1 MKPSDKAQWADR
13 RMRLR
18 SKMMGILRKIE
29 QGEVD
34 AIEYAQLHNFVAT
47 MLMLLTKVQPGVL
60 DAAKKE
66 ADLAAWLTNSGEDW
80 SVYEG
85 NKDDQ

>member
-1 MKPSDKAQWADR
+1 
-13 RMRLR
+13 MRLR

-29 QGEVD
+29 NGEVD
-34 AIEYAQLHNFVAT
+34 AMEYAQLHNFVAT
-47 MLMLLTKVQPGVL
+47 MLMLLTKVQPGTL

-80 SVYEG
+80 AVYEG
-85 NKDDQ
+85 NKNDQ